1 MDLAPHFPAA
11 MPRYYFDVREGADVT
26 SDDEGLELSGIEAA
40 WVEAAHS
47 LADILRDAVRTR
59 RQGADHRIAIEVRD
73 GTGPVL
79 AVKVTFEAE
88 WHAIGPLNQ

>member
-11 MPRYYFDVREGADVT
+11 MPRYYFDVREGDDVI

-40 WVEAAHS
+40 WVEAVHS
-47 LADILRDAVRTR
+47 LADILRDGVRAR
-59 RQGADHRIAIEVRD
+59 GQGADHRIAIEVRD

-88 WHAIGPLNQ
+88 WHAIAP

>member
-1 MDLAPHFPAA
+1 
-11 MPRYYFDVREGADVT
+11 MPRYYFDVREGDDVT

-59 RQGADHRIAIEVRD
+59 HQGADHRMAIEVPGRHR
-73 GTGPVL
+73 TGASGEGHVR
-79 AVKVTFEAE
+79 
-88 WHAIGPLNQ
+88 G